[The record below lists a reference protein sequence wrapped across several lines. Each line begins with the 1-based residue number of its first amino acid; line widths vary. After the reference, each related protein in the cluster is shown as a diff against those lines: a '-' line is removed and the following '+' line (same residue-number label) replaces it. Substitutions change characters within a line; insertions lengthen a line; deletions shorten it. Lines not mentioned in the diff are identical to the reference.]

1 MSDREYVFASGEE
14 RREWAR
20 LQAIEREFDPAS
32 RRRLYAAGLTTGW
45 RCLEVGPGAGS
56 LMQWMGEQVGP
67 AGHVVAL
74 DLSIKFLTAQFP
86 AQIEIRQDDIRTA
99 SLPEGSFDLVHA
111 RYVLIHL
118 PDYEIAL
125 SRMLAALKPG
135 GWIVLEEPD
144 FSASRGIAG
153 TAAQLAAMQRIN
165 QAIRRMYESRGM
177 DRALGLTLLPLL
189 QARGL
194 CDLSMEHDAPVSAGG
209 SGMAMMMAM
218 SAEQLR
224 EKYVATGVARE
235 EDVRDYCRMAED
247 PQSRAVYYA
256 TVAVIGKKKAK

>member
-1 MSDREYVFASGEE
+1 MSRAEYVFTSVEDQ
-14 RREWAR
+14 RELAR

-67 AGHVVAL
+67 SGQAVGL
-74 DLSIKFLTAQFP
+74 DLSTKFLTGLYP
-86 AQIEIRQDDIRTA
+86 AHVEIQLGDIRTA

-118 PDYEIAL
+118 PDYDVAI
-125 SRMLAALKPG
+125 SKMLAVLKPG
-135 GWIVLEEPD
+135 GWIILEEPD

-153 TAAQLAAMQRIN
+153 EAAPLVAMAHIN
-165 QAIRRMYESRGM
+165 QAIHSMYESRGM
-177 DRALGLTLLPLL
+177 DHALGLKLLPLL

-194 CDLSMEHDAPVSAGG
+194 CDLSMENDSPVSAGG
-209 SGMAMMMAM
+209 SGLAKIMAM
-218 SAEQLR
+218 SAQQLR
-224 EKYVATGVARE
+224 EKYLATGVVSEA
-235 EDVRDYCRMAED
+235 DMQCYGQLAED

-256 TVAVIGKKKAK
+256 TVAVTGRKKPA